1 MLIKAWDKLPEEMQL
16 DEVRPYWVILR
27 KKNFSLFWKRVFDI
41 VASSIMLIILSP
53 IFLILAIAIK
63 VDSKGPVFYRQTR
76 VTQYGREFQIHK
88 FRSMCDGADRKGT
101 LVTVKEDA
109 RITKVGKIIRKYRL
123 DEVAQLIDIFQGSMS
138 YVGTRPEV
146 PKYVKAYT
154 PEMMATL
161 LLPAGVTSEASIKY
175 KDEDEL
181 LNTTKDI
188 DETYVQTVLPEKMHY
203 NLNSLKN
210 YNFFREIGIMFRT
223 VFAVLR

>member
-1 MLIKAWDKLPEEMQL
+1 
-16 DEVRPYWVILR
+16 
-27 KKNFSLFWKRVFDI
+27 
-41 VASSIMLIILSP
+41 
-53 IFLILAIAIK
+53 
-63 VDSKGPVFYRQTR
+63 
-76 VTQYGREFQIHK
+76 
-88 FRSMCDGADRKGT
+88 MCDGADRKGT

-109 RITKVGKIIRKYRL
+109 RITKVGKVIRKYRL

-188 DETYVQTVLPEKMHY
+188 DETYVQTVLPEKMYY
-203 NLNSLKN
+203 NLNSIKN
-210 YNFFREIGIMFRT
+210 YSFFREIGIMFRT
-223 VFAVLR
+223 VWAVLQ